1 MDTHAIHN
9 QPKPSTVLSWL
20 TTGVVA
26 FLCSVLGLASAHFV
40 HPFAALFQG
49 LGVELP
55 LPTRFMLATYT
66 WLLPLLFTT
75 LAVFVILKEFAA
87 REVRRRFL
95 LTGRVFLAALI
106 AAGLVIFVLYL
117 PLLTLL
123 AKLVKAK

>member
-1 MDTHAIHN
+1 MDTHQTHT
-9 QPKPSTVLSWL
+9 QPQLNTALSWL
-20 TTGVVA
+20 AAGVVA
-26 FLCSVLGLASAHFV
+26 FLCSVLGLASTHFV
-40 HPFAALFQG
+40 QPFAAVFQG
-49 LGVELP
+49 FGVELP
-55 LPTRFMLATYT
+55 LPTRFMLATYM

-75 LAVFVILKEFAA
+75 RAVFVILKEFAA

-117 PLLTLL
+117 PLLTLS

>member
-1 MDTHAIHN
+1 MDMHQPHN
-9 QPKPSTVLSWL
+9 QPQPSTALSWL

-40 HPFAALFQG
+40 EPFAALFQG

-55 LPTRFMLATYT
+55 LPTRFMLATYM
-66 WLLPLLFTT
+66 WFLPLLFTA
-75 LAVFVILKEFAA
+75 LAAFVILKEFAA
-87 REVRRRFL
+87 RELRRRFL

-117 PLLTLL
+117 PLLTLS

>member
-1 MDTHAIHN
+1 
-9 QPKPSTVLSWL
+9 
-20 TTGVVA
+20 
-26 FLCSVLGLASAHFV
+26 
-40 HPFAALFQG
+40 
-49 LGVELP
+49 
-55 LPTRFMLATYT
+55 MLATYM
-66 WLLPLLFTT
+66 WLPPLLFTT

-87 REVRRRFL
+87 REVRLRFL